1 MACTH
6 TRTRTHTPGKGI
18 YTEFDFDN
26 AFHPKKKLN
35 IGLRKKKKDE
45 AMKWRRD
52 DENRFTHDF
61 INSPQILLCLF
72 LLFLLYRGV
81 QRCTVV
87 RNTSYYVFTSQ
98 TISSWSWIVYGMRCW
113 KFIHFF
119 VVSFIVRTESGQ
131 RKKKGIKMRWI
142 ESKQFQANT
151 LWICMNLYV
160 VQYGTLLYYYCS

>member
-61 INSPQILLCLF
+61 INSPQILLFIFVVSAVQRCTEV
-72 LLFLLYRGV
+72 YRGV
-81 QRCTVV
+81 QFCVTHHIMFSHHKRFPAGPELYTVCDAGNLFIFLLFRLLSGRKAGKEKK
-87 RNTSYYVFTSQ
+87 RNKNAMD
-98 TISSWSWIVYGMRCW
+98 W
-113 KFIHFF
+113 
-119 VVSFIVRTESGQ
+119 E
-131 RKKKGIKMRWI
+131 
-142 ESKQFQANT
+142 
-151 LWICMNLYV
+151 
-160 VQYGTLLYYYCS
+160 